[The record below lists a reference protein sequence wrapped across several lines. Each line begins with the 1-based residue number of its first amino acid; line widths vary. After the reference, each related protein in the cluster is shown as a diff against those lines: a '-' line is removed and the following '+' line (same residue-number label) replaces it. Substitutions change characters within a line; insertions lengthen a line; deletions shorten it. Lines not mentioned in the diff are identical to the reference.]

1 MRTRPCPTLGDDAVR
16 YFSQA
21 LELAGQGVSVDPAGG
36 VDLLIGLGT
45 AQRQA
50 GISAFRET
58 LLEAARQAREL
69 GDTDRLVA
77 AALANNRGWFS
88 SLGQLDAEKVEVI
101 EAALVALPDTDSPER
116 ARLLA
121 TLCSEL
127 IYHSTLE
134 RRLALADEAKSIS
147 RRLGDRATFVDV
159 VCRCGTA
166 LLAPSTLAT
175 QLVDAAEALAAAQD
189 LDDPVG
195 LLRSANIG
203 FALAVRAG
211 QFELAD
217 ERLAIQRE
225 MAEKLGQPSFL
236 WMANY
241 GDASAALL
249 HGDTEKAEQLVAAAL
264 EVGTA
269 SGQPDAFAFYSVQLM
284 NTRYLQGRMGE
295 LVALIADTAEQ
306 NPSIPTFK
314 AVLAK
319 AYLDSGNDVAARDL
333 IDEAAANASFSLPQD
348 NAWFDGMANYAR
360 VVTELQ
366 LGAHGERLIELLVEF
381 RDQVPHNGLSP
392 QLPVATNLGGL
403 ATLIGHYE
411 EAESYFEQA
420 AELNTRGAMWIAEAE
435 TNLLWGRMLRVRN
448 GSGDTDRARELLEQ
462 ARESAAARGYAIVE
476 RQANAELS
484 KLS

>member
-1 MRTRPCPTLGDDAVR
+1 
-16 YFSQA
+16 
-21 LELAGQGVSVDPAGG
+21 
-36 VDLLIGLGT
+36 
-45 AQRQA
+45 
-50 GISAFRET
+50 
-58 LLEAARQAREL
+58 
-69 GDTDRLVA
+69 
-77 AALANNRGWFS
+77 
-88 SLGQLDAEKVEVI
+88 
-101 EAALVALPDTDSPER
+101 
-116 ARLLA
+116 
-121 TLCSEL
+121 LCSEL

-134 RRLALADEAKSIS
+134 RRLALADEAKSIA

-175 QLVDAAEALAAAQD
+175 QLLDAAEALAAAQE

-249 HGDTEKAEQLVAAAL
+249 HGDIEKAEQLVAAAL

-295 LVALIADTAEQ
+295 LVALIADTVEQ

-319 AYLDSGNDVAARDL
+319 AYLDSGNEVAARDL

-366 LGAHGERLIELLVEF
+366 LHAHGERLIELLVEF

-420 AELNTRGAMWIAEAE
+420 AELNIRGAMWIAEAE
-435 TNLLWGRMLRVRN
+435 TNLLWGRMFRVRN
-448 GSGDTDRARELLEQ
+448 GSGDTDRARRLLEQ
-462 ARESAAARGYAIVE
+462 ARECAAARGYAIVE